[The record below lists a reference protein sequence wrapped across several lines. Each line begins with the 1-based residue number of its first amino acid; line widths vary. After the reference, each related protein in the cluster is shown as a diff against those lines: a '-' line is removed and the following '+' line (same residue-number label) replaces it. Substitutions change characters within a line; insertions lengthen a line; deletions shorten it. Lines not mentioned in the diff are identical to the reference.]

1 MTKQEKE
8 IQMQFGMFKVLTD
21 LLLDVINDPLKVPTK
36 ETKALID
43 ALKSIEPQIEKL
55 NEKFN
60 TDAGRRSTFFTNLQN
75 KIIYNFKKA
84 YEL

>member
-1 MTKQEKE
+1 
-8 IQMQFGMFKVLTD
+8 MQFGMFKVLTD
-21 LLLDVINDPLKVPTK
+21 LLLDTINDPVKVPTK

-43 ALKSIEPQIEKL
+43 ALKTIEPQIEKL

-60 TDAGRRSTFFTNLQN
+60 TDAGRRSTFFINLQN

>member
-21 LLLDVINDPLKVPTK
+21 LLLDTINDPVKVPTK

-43 ALKSIEPQIEKL
+43 ALKTIEPQIEKL

-60 TDAGRRSTFFTNLQN
+60 TESGRRSTFFINLQN

>member
-1 MTKQEKE
+1 MTKHEKE

-21 LLLDVINDPLKVPTK
+21 LLLDTINDPVKVPTK

-43 ALKSIEPQIEKL
+43 ALKTIEPQIEKL

-60 TDAGRRSTFFTNLQN
+60 TESGRRSTFFINLQN

>member
-21 LLLDVINDPLKVPTK
+21 LLLDTINDPVKVPTK

-43 ALKSIEPQIEKL
+43 ALKTIEPQIEKL

-60 TDAGRRSTFFTNLQN
+60 TDAGRRSTFFINLQN

>member
-21 LLLDVINDPLKVPTK
+21 LLLDTINDPVKVPTK

-43 ALKSIEPQIEKL
+43 ALKTIEPQIEKL

-60 TDAGRRSTFFTNLQN
+60 TESGRRSTFFINLQN

-84 YEL
+84 SEL

>member
-1 MTKQEKE
+1 MTIQEKQ

-21 LLLDVINDPLKVPTK
+21 LLLDTINDPVKVPTK

-43 ALKSIEPQIEKL
+43 ALKMIEPQIEKL

-60 TDAGRRSTFFTNLQN
+60 TDAGRRSTFFIDLQN
-75 KIIYNFKKA
+75 KIMYNFKKA